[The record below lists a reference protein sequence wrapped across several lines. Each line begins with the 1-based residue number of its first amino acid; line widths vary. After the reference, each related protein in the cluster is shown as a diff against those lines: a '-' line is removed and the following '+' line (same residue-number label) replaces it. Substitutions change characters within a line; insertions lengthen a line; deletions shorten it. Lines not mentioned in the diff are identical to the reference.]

1 MNTLCDHLPTQLKTE
16 CSDFVAENAEALIDN
31 LIKKYPAQEA
41 CVKLHMCTPKQE
53 MLINALGSKRT
64 SMAIETN
71 EIEDN
76 TIDGVEAN
84 VEISTPE
91 CLLCEQLIK
100 EVEKKAANDKSRVR
114 MHLILIK
121 SRARNNDNFAFSGT
135 H

>member
-1 MNTLCDHLPTQLKTE
+1 MNTLCDHLPASLKTE
-16 CSDFVAENAEALIDN
+16 CAEFIAENAEALIDN

-41 CVKLHMCTPKQE
+41 CVILHMCTPKQE

-76 TIDGVEAN
+76 TIDGIESN

-91 CLLCEQLIK
+91 CLLCQQLIK
-100 EVEKKAANDKSRVR
+100 EVEKKAANDKSRVSIQ
-114 MHLILIK
+114 ILKKKLSVNEII
-121 SRARNNDNFAFSGT
+121 SFSGS